1 MVLMGF
7 EPVLLDVVPHV
18 VKCQNFM
25 FSVLL
30 WIASTVLRPFLQ
42 GFGGT
47 LSPEPIVGR
56 WQVVCI
62 QVRGGHPPKGR
73 RQCILRIEQATAAF
87 AASLVLRVIPT

>member
-42 GFGGT
+42 
-47 LSPEPIVGR
+47 
-56 WQVVCI
+56 
-62 QVRGGHPPKGR
+62 
-73 RQCILRIEQATAAF
+73 
-87 AASLVLRVIPT
+87 VLGAP